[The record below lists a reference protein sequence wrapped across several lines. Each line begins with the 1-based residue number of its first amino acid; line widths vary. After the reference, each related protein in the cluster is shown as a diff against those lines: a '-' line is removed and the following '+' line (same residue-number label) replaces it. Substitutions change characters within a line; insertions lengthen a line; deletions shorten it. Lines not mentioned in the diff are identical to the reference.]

1 MNIFCGRSRSKTIV
15 KLQEKTGMVLIEVEF
30 VTGWEAENPETLTDL
45 KEVQRVET
53 DKEENKVIK
62 NIGFSFK

>member
-1 MNIFCGRSRSKTIV
+1 
-15 KLQEKTGMVLIEVEF
+15 MVLIEVEF